1 MDVEWLVV
9 YRGDTCLM
17 GRLEHEQSRIEK
29 RLVLVRPESI
39 FELCGIDD
47 HDIEE
52 AYFTKFSNDRWDLSE
67 WGNSMFLLC

>member
-1 MDVEWLVV
+1 
-9 YRGDTCLM
+9 M

-39 FELCGIDD
+39 SELCGIDD

-52 AYFTKFSNDRWDLSE
+52 AYFTKFSNDR
-67 WGNSMFLLC
+67 